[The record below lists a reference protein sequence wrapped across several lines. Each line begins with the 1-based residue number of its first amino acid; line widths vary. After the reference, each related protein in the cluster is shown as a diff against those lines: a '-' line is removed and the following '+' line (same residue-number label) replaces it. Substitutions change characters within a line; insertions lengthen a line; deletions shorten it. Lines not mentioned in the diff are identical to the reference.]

1 MKKRFITA
9 MVLIAVLV
17 PLILI
22 DHKITKIIFAT
33 IAVFL
38 SGVGS
43 YEIISTMY
51 KESIE
56 LKWYRYLV
64 PVLSSILSG
73 LCLLATYKTSI
84 DSLSFQNGFI
94 YHFYVLLFL
103 LFSVSLVFGLM
114 IFTKKSEAR
123 GMMGCLLALVYPGL
137 MLGYVL
143 SMRYFS
149 AVELNSDLIHLN
161 GVKCFAYIYIIVIMT
176 DTFAFFIGCKFGKT
190 KLCPDISPKKSVAGA
205 VGGLVSG
212 ALSGVITAFLLK
224 MVNPTDTKET
234 FIMIG
239 ITLLISAFLSVVV
252 QLGDLVESKFK
263 RSFEVKDFGN
273 IFPGH
278 GGVLDRFDSLI
289 YSGIWFYIIIQVI
302 QLVMLGA

>member
-1 MKKRFITA
+1 MKKRLITA
-9 MVLIAVLV
+9 TVLIAILV

-22 DHKITKIIFAT
+22 DHNVTKIIFAV
-33 IAVFL
+33 ISVFL

-43 YEIISTMY
+43 YEIINTMY
-51 KESIE
+51 KESQE
-56 LKWYRYLV
+56 LKRYRYLM
-64 PVLSSILSG
+64 PVLSGVLCG

-84 DSLSFQNGFI
+84 DSLSFQNGII

-123 GMMGCLLALVYPGL
+123 AMMGCLLALVYPGL

-161 GVKCFAYIYIIVIMT
+161 GVKCFIYIYVIVIMT

-190 KLCPDISPKKSVAGA
+190 KLCPDISPKKSVVGA
-205 VGGLVSG
+205 VAGLVSG
-212 ALSGVITAFLLK
+212 AIFGVITALLLK
-224 MVNPTDTKET
+224 IINPSGLKNTLV
-234 FIMIG
+234 MIT
-239 ITLLISAFLSVVV
+239 ITLLVSAFLSIMV

-289 YSGIWFYIIIQVI
+289 YSGIWFYVIIQVI